1 MKRIKLISLLLL
13 LAFVMPMNVWAYT
26 RFFGVLID
34 ETGPIDAGDIKSGTV
49 TYDASTATL
58 TLDNV
63 VAEGTT
69 VGIWVDYPS
78 FTIKLI
84 GDNVLRSTNSNGI
97 FVGAATNMLI
107 TSDCGGTLSL
117 ESVITEGLKYGT
129 DEEGTVTIKDCTVN
143 VIGKYG
149 IQGYQNGIGTESF
162 NLVVDNST
170 LKATGST
177 EKSWRT
183 FYHPSIGNL
192 KSFTLKNCHISQPT
206 GAEWGMDDS
215 EHEYCVYVTEEGK
228 KHAVAETVIIVPG
241 GGEAPVVETCA
252 DPVITIKDGKIVATT
267 ATTGA
272 ACYISYTLK
281 GSSDRT
287 GVDELS
293 LPSLQL
299 VISAVA
305 KAPGMNPSTT
315 VTKTVSFLQG
325 LKGDIN
331 NDGELSVDDVTKLV
345 ELLMK

>member
-26 RFFGVLID
+26 RFFGVNIY
-34 ETGPIDAGDIKSGTV
+34 ETGSIQSSAIKSGTV

-63 VAEGTT
+63 VAEGTNT
-69 VGIWVDYPS
+69 GISLDFPS

-84 GDNVLRSTNSNGI
+84 GNNVLRSLNSEGI
-97 FVGAATNMLI
+97 YIQVASNVLI
-107 TSDCGGTLSL
+107 TSDCGGSLSL
-117 ESVITEGLKYGT
+117 EASQDEALSYGS
-129 DEEGTVTIKDCTVN
+129 DQEGTITIKDCSVSLY
-143 VIGKYG
+143 GKYG
-149 IQGYQNGIGTESF
+149 IHGWSNGTNTESF

-170 LKATGST
+170 VKATGSV
-177 EKSWRT
+177 EEGWRT

-192 KSFTLKNCHISQPT
+192 KSFTLKNCHISQPA
-206 GAEWGMDDS
+206 GAEFGMDDT
-215 EHEYCVYVTEEGK
+215 EHQYCVYVTEGGK
-228 KHAVAETVIIVPG
+228 KHAVAETVVIVPG

-331 NDGELSVDDVTKLV
+331 DDGELSVDDVTKLV